1 MPIKFRCPNCQ
12 QGYTIATDKAGTKIN
27 CQKCGTKLRIPDA
40 TAEPAKPKPTAG
52 SAPKHT
58 TEEPAKK
65 PTVTPKLEAALGS
78 LFDDDDDMFQDQ
90 LGATIGPADDD
101 KNVRLEVADDDDE
114 GVEIGNVKLE
124 SADDDD
130 DGATVR
136 LAPDEDQSDDL
147 AAVLAFEASLEQ
159 IEPQRRDKSALPD
172 ELFADDEDEE
182 EEGGLRGERGGNDE
196 EMDLTPMVDVT
207 FLLLI
212 FFMITASF
220 TIQKTMQVPA
230 PNPDEKGASMSP
242 IVEDPEDDMV
252 RVDIDQRNLISIDDD
267 PLPDP
272 DQLIDFLRAANKP
285 EILITAHQ
293 DALHETVV
301 LVLDAANE
309 VEMQRIRLGIT
320 KD

>member
-27 CQKCGTKLRIPDA
+27 CQKCGTKMRIPDA
-40 TAEPAKPKPTAG
+40 SAEPTKPKPTGG
-52 SAPKHT
+52 SASKPLA
-58 TEEPAKK
+58 EQPGKK

-124 SADDDD
+124 PADDDND
-130 DGATVR
+130 ATVR
-136 LAPDEDQSDDL
+136 LEPGEAPSDDM
-147 AAVLAFEASLEQ
+147 ASVLALEGS
-159 IEPQRRDKSALPD
+159 EHKKRDKSALPD
-172 ELFADDEDEE
+172 EFVAEDEDEE
-182 EEGGLRGERGGNDE
+182 EEEDGGFGGERGGNDE

-230 PNPDEKGASMSP
+230 PNPDEKGAAMSVM
-242 IVEDPEDDMV
+242 IEDPEDDMV

-272 DQLIDFLRAANKP
+272 DQLIEFLRAANKP
-285 EILITAHQ
+285 EILITAHE

-301 LVLDAANE
+301 RVLDAANE